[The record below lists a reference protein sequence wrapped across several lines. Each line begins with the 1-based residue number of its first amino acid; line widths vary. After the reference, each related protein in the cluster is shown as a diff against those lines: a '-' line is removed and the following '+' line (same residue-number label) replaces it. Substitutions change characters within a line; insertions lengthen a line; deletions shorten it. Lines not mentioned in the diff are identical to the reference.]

1 MPIITRYFV
10 KTLLR
15 YCLTSKHKR
24 AYQDLLPKKELKM
37 NDSKLIAIGN
47 DIYELS
53 MSDLEKYKLDGE
65 RLTEARNFIEE
76 TKGDVAG
83 QRLGE
88 QSSSR
93 PSSIYDGPRTRGK
106 GY

>member
-1 MPIITRYFV
+1 M
-10 KTLLR
+10 
-15 YCLTSKHKR
+15 S
-24 AYQDLLPKKELKM
+24 
-37 NDSKLIAIGN
+37 DSKLITIGN

-53 MSDLEKYKLDGE
+53 MSDLENYKLDGE
-65 RLTEARNFIEE
+65 RLAEARNFIEE
-76 TKGDVAG
+76 SNSDVEG
-83 QRLGE
+83 QRLGQ